1 MADAIR
7 AGERDGERGV
17 NGGAVPRLRPGFLG
31 WAHPFIGVAAAAA
44 VAMVLPGLL
53 MMGSAAG
60 SGAGSGALQTPPWTT
75 LAQFSL
81 LAVIVALVLFGARRK
96 AARRRAETVPTAT
109 TATPVSPT
117 ASSSAADPT
126 RPAPMLK
133 SLLVVGV
140 ISIVFAIAVNLLLDT
155 PGIES
160 PKAIVNQL
168 GLGKAAW
175 SDLLIIAGVAM
186 AAPIGEELA
195 LRGLV
200 FRGIFDAVGRKRGHG
215 AGAVPYLGAFLAAA
229 IPSAVLFAV
238 LHLNPATGQNVFY
251 LCLGLLACV
260 AYWWTGALTSAVWV
274 HALTNT
280 IGLAFALFAATNAGT
295 WWHAVALVAAPLIA
309 VAIMAPVGRLAGVP
323 RA

>member
-44 VAMVLPGLL
+44 VAMVLPVLL

-140 ISIVFAIAVNLLLDT
+140 ISIVFAIAANLLLDT

-200 FRGIFDAVGRKRGHG
+200 FRGIFDAVGRKRVPGRGHPVG
-215 AGAVPYLGAFLAAA
+215 GAVRG
-229 IPSAVLFAV
+229 
-238 LHLNPATGQNVFY
+238 HERR
-251 LCLGLLACV
+251 
-260 AYWWTGALTSAVWV
+260 
-274 HALTNT
+274 H
-280 IGLAFALFAATNAGT
+280 
-295 WWHAVALVAAPLIA
+295 LVACRRTG
-309 VAIMAPVGRLAGVP
+309 GRAADRGRDHGPGGPAGGCPSGIGRSRGDGRRQAKRP
-323 RA
+323 RKSD

>member
-44 VAMVLPGLL
+44 VAMVLPVLL

-117 ASSSAADPT
+117 ASSSVADPT

-140 ISIVFAIAVNLLLDT
+140 ISIVFAIAANLLLDT

-200 FRGIFDAVGRKRGHG
+200 FRGIFDAVGRKRVPGRGHPVG
-215 AGAVPYLGAFLAAA
+215 GAVRG
-229 IPSAVLFAV
+229 
-238 LHLNPATGQNVFY
+238 HERR
-251 LCLGLLACV
+251 
-260 AYWWTGALTSAVWV
+260 
-274 HALTNT
+274 H
-280 IGLAFALFAATNAGT
+280 
-295 WWHAVALVAAPLIA
+295 LVACRRTG
-309 VAIMAPVGRLAGVP
+309 GRAADRGRDHGPGGPAGGCPSGIGRSRGDGRRQAKRP
-323 RA
+323 RKSD